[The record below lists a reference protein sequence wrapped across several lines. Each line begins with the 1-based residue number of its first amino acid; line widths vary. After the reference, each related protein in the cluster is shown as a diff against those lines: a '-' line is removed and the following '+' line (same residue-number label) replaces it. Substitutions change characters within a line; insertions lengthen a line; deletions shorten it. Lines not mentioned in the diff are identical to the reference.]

1 MRRLEFRGGPHGSL
15 VVSASG
21 GILLKVL
28 RAAAAIPLLA
38 LVVFGAGITLTI
50 PETPYDAMQ
59 FAEEQVGEPDG
70 TYTWLCPDGD
80 SYRNETLVLEI
91 PKDVFEESMS
101 KNILRSGSV
110 FASAPVDLIDPTD
123 PYVQA
128 VADHIMA
135 VTEGC
140 TEEERA
146 AAALCFVQS
155 AIRYTSDAD
164 LYGTE
169 EFWTSPVETLYLHRG
184 DCEDTSV
191 LLCSIY
197 GAMGIRCVLL
207 DYPGHEAVGVIL
219 GDDSALDDYL
229 FCETSGDSIRP
240 LGWIDPFWS
249 SMEPEIHIPGDDSE
263 VLDVLGH
270 WVAGYRY
277 MIQRVTGA

>member
-1 MRRLEFRGGPHGSL
+1 MRRHEFQGGPHGSF

-28 RAAAAIPLLA
+28 RAAAAISLLA
-38 LVVFGAGITLTI
+38 LISFGAGITLTI
-50 PETPYDAMQ
+50 PDTPNDAKQ
-59 FAEEQVGEPDG
+59 FAEGQVGEPDG
-70 TYTWLCPDGD
+70 IFTWLCPDGD
-80 SYRNETLVLEI
+80 SYRTETLVLDI
-91 PKDVFEESMS
+91 PHDVFETSMS
-101 KNILRSGSV
+101 RNVLRSGSV
-110 FASAPVDLIDPTD
+110 FASAPVDLIDLSD
-123 PYVQA
+123 VYVRE
-128 VADHIMA
+128 VARHIME
-135 VTEGC
+135 VTEGNS
-140 TEEERA
+140 EEERA
-146 AAALCFVQS
+146 TAALYFVQT
-155 AIRYTSDAD
+155 AIRYVSDEY

-169 EFWTSPVETLYLHRG
+169 EFWASPVETLYLHRG

-249 SMEPEIHIPGDDSE
+249 SMEPEIRIPGDDSE